1 MYPSSSPSL
10 VSSSAKH
17 RLMNPEDLSPGPP
30 RVISASYPA
39 TGKSLPP
46 PIDPGVM
53 SSILQIR
60 RLVDE
65 ATDLAVRAS
74 SGLSNVEL
82 GSMRNAASYHGT
94 TWAAAQSLGLNPPG
108 VNAGGG
114 RNPGLSANRIHRL
127 RSLAVQKLAHAYR
140 MDEVASSVLI
150 MQGGSV
156 FDDVAERVLKHG
168 MSTRFKFLNL
178 LSKPLPDP
186 SNPDAKYVH
195 FFHEKIPSR

>member
-1 MYPSSSPSL
+1 
-10 VSSSAKH
+10 
-17 RLMNPEDLSPGPP
+17 
-30 RVISASYPA
+30 
-39 TGKSLPP
+39 
-46 PIDPGVM
+46 
-53 SSILQIR
+53 
-60 RLVDE
+60 
-65 ATDLAVRAS
+65 
-74 SGLSNVEL
+74 
-82 GSMRNAASYHGT
+82 
-94 TWAAAQSLGLNPPG
+94 
-108 VNAGGG
+108 
-114 RNPGLSANRIHRL
+114 
-127 RSLAVQKLAHAYR
+127 